1 LDDPLWIA
9 LKDFTREEVGRPLFG
24 KEPTLT
30 SSTRVNYDL
39 GIDGDDATE
48 FLEKLFDTFNI
59 PNVESFPLNRYF
71 SGEGI
76 DTPALFRAIPAMFHL
91 IRTGKRFETKQSLTL
106 GMLLEAIRAGRW
118 DTEAI
123 EAIEASQRPK
133 T

>member
-1 LDDPLWIA
+1 LDDPLWKA
-9 LKDFTREEVGRPLFG
+9 LTDFTRQEVGRPLFG
-24 KEPTLT
+24 KESTLT
-30 SSTRVNYDL
+30 LSTRVNYDL

-59 PNVESFPLNRYF
+59 ANVESFPLNRYF

-76 DTPALFRAIPAMFHL
+76 DTVALFGAIPALFHL

-106 GMLLEAIRAGRW
+106 GMLLEATRAGRW

-123 EAIEASQRPK
+123 EASQRPQ

>member
-1 LDDPLWIA
+1 MDDPLWKA
-9 LKDFTREEVGRPLFG
+9 LTDFTREEVGRPLFG
-24 KEPTLT
+24 KEPTLVP
-30 SSTRVNYDL
+30 STRVNYDL

-59 PNVESFPLNRYF
+59 ASVESFPLNRYF

-76 DTPALFRAIPAMFHL
+76 DPPALLGAIPALFQL
-91 IRTGKRFETKQSLTL
+91 IRTGKRFESKQSLTL
-106 GMLLEAIRAGRW
+106 GMLLEAARAGRW

-123 EAIEASQRPK
+123 EASQRPQ